1 MNDVLDRYFK
11 ISERGSSIGT
21 EVRAG
26 TVSFFAMAYI
36 ILLNP
41 LIIGTVEDVNGTT
54 LGIPQVAAATALI
67 AGVVTIFFG
76 ALSNYPFAF
85 ATGLGIN
92 SLVAVTLVAGEGLTW
107 PQAMGLVVIEGIII
121 VLLAVS
127 GFRSAVF
134 NAIPMSMKAAIGV
147 GIGLFIAMI
156 GFVDGGFVTRVPDAA
171 MTTVP
176 VGLGQGGSIASW
188 PVFIFVIGLIICGGL
203 VVRNVRGG
211 LFIGIIATTA
221 IALVVQA
228 LAPSEDWGMATPEIG
243 RASCRERV

>member
-1 MNDVLDRYFK
+1 VNDVLDRYFK

-203 VVRNVRGG
+203 VVRNVRDRKS
-211 LFIGIIATTA
+211 
-221 IALVVQA
+221 VV
-228 LAPSEDWGMATPEIG
+228 
-243 RASCRERV
+243 